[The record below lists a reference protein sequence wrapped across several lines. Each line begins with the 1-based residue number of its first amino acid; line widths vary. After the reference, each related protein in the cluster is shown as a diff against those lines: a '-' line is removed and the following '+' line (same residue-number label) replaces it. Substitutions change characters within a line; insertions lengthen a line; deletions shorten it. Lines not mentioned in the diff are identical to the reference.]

1 MRRPTQRKPETM
13 KMSQEQ
19 RKRVQEALIETEA
32 FIAKE
37 SARRAD
43 IRPAAMQQHL
53 DFCIKHAEHLRLML
67 AR

>member
-1 MRRPTQRKPETM
+1 MRLTTQRKPETM

-19 RKRVQEALIETEA
+19 RKRVQEALIETES

-43 IRPAAMQQHL
+43 IRPAATQQLL
-53 DFCIKHAEHLRLML
+53 DFYIKHAEHLRSML

>member
-1 MRRPTQRKPETM
+1 
-13 KMSQEQ
+13 MSQEQ
-19 RKRVQEALIETEA
+19 RKRVQEALIETES

-43 IRPAAMQQHL
+43 IRPAATQKLL
-53 DFCIKHAEHLRLML
+53 DFYIKHAEHLRSML

>member
-1 MRRPTQRKPETM
+1 M
-13 KMSQEQ
+13 KMSNEQ
-19 RKRVQEALIETEA
+19 RKRVQEALIETES

-53 DFCIKHAEHLRLML
+53 DFCIKHAEHLRSML